1 MYTICAVFYFNCI
14 YISYFLKKVLI
25 ANQSPQ
31 QQIVEG
37 KMAKSDIVRK
47 HIYHFCVNIGNYVV
61 QPVFGNCDVP

>member
-1 MYTICAVFYFNCI
+1 MR
-14 YISYFLKKVLI
+14 SFLFQLYLHFIFSKKVLV